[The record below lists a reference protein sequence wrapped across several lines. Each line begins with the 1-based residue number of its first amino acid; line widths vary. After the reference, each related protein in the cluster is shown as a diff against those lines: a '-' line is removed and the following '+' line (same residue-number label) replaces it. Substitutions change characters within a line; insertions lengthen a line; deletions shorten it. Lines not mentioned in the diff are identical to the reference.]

1 MNTKSVLLL
10 LLWTM
15 INLFQ
20 FSDGYCNWY
29 GTAPFCGGKC
39 SDCGGDTPHCCKTR
53 KKGCWSGK
61 KQQCCSKSSC
71 NRRRLGFDSWLDG
84 DHDNDEIIAI
94 NQDDDGDN
102 NGVAY
107 NDGDEEIADKE
118 DDDYDNEK
126 NEESSFIIF
135 GVGLSIGV
143 FLTFFIQI
151 CTKKF
156 IKNKKES
163 NHLKSTLN

>member
-84 DHDNDEIIAI
+84 DDDEEITPID
-94 NQDDDGDN
+94 QDDNGDN
-102 NGVAY
+102 NGVEEI
-107 NDGDEEIADKE
+107 DDEEIGRNSAV
-118 DDDYDNEK
+118 
-126 NEESSFIIF
+126 IF
-135 GVGLSIGV
+135 GIGV
-143 FLTFFIQI
+143 LIGVSLTFFIQI
-151 CTKKF
+151 CSNKF
-156 IKNKKES
+156 IKNQNGS
-163 NHLKSTLN
+163 NNLKTRLNI